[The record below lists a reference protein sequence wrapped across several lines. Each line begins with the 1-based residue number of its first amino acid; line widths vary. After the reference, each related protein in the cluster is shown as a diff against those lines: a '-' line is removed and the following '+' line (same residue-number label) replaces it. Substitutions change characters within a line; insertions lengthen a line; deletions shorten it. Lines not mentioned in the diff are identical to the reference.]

1 MMKSRRRTHCFPL
14 QTGGRDAILF
24 TYTKKY
30 IPCRK
35 KEERENEKDDQKLA
49 LMLLLAA
56 LLLTMTGCS
65 ATDYKTAKQL
75 MESGDAAAAAEMF
88 KTLGDY
94 KDSASLATA
103 CDYTVAK
110 STYGAGEY
118 EQARALFAA
127 LGDYEDSAELVTACD
142 YALARNAYDT
152 GEYEKAAELF
162 AALGD
167 YQDSAAMA
175 VQSGDRAL
183 AEKLLG
189 SWVSNELDVTAI
201 FTQALYTAI
210 DDEESSKALLDCMD
224 LGTLTLKYSLEFTD
238 KGTFV
243 MSAENGS
250 AAALINTF
258 YTAFTD
264 GLVIYLEKEIQQ
276 DADTNGYSVE
286 ELLQAYGCTTTRE
299 LIEAM
304 LEMSLDD
311 FMASILSKESLQEL
325 IDNSTFNGVYS
336 VENGEIDL
344 TIGRDQSIAVYDE
357 SSDTF
362 SLVDEEIAGTAI
374 VFSRA

>member
-1 MMKSRRRTHCFPL
+1 ME
-14 QTGGRDAILF
+14 
-24 TYTKKY
+24 KKM
-30 IPCRK
+30 IK
-35 KEERENEKDDQKLA
+35 KLSLVLLIAA
-49 LMLLLAA
+49 LML
-56 LLLTMTGCS
+56 TVTGCS
-65 ATDYKTAKQL
+65 ATDYKTATEL
-75 MESGDAAAAAEMF
+75 MDNGNPAAASEMF
-88 KTLGDY
+88 KALGDY

-103 CDYTVAK
+103 CDYAVAK
-110 STYGAGEY
+110 STYDAGNF
-118 EQARALFAA
+118 EQAAALFTA
-127 LGDYEDSAELVTACD
+127 LGSYEDSEAMASQASD
-142 YALARNAYDT
+142 KALA
-152 GEYEKAAELF
+152 K
-162 AALGD
+162 
-167 YQDSAAMA
+167 
-175 VQSGDRAL
+175 
-183 AEKLLG
+183 KLVG
-189 SWVSNELDVTAI
+189 NWVSNELDVTAI

-210 DDEESSKALLDCMD
+210 DDEESSKSLLDCMD
-224 LGTLTLKYSLEFTD
+224 LGALTLKYSLEFTD

-250 AAALINTF
+250 AAALIDAF

-276 DADTNGYSVE
+276 GADINGYSVE

-362 SLVDEEIAGTAI
+362 SLVDEEIADTTI